1 MLFKTK
7 ISKHRHQS
15 HPNDHQHRPGDAP
28 NARRV
33 HLKPDP
39 AEVIEYERGEH
50 AHGDDDAQK
59 RRRADGGGGVE
70 LGQDQQD
77 AQKAAEPRPPG
88 HLPEL
93 LAGGEFEFAQGEAAH
108 EQGGG
113 ADQQGQEGR
122 RHRQAERLRQR
133 RILSR
138 LDRVG
143 ETGEDGE
150 SVE

>member
-1 MLFKTK
+1 MTMMPKK
-7 ISKHRHQS
+7 VA
-15 HPNDHQHRPGDAP
+15 AP
-28 NARRV
+28 MA
-33 HLKPDP
+33 
-39 AEVIEYERGEH
+39 G
-50 AHGDDDAQK
+50 
-59 RRRADGGGGVE
+59 RRRAGPGSAE
-70 LGQDQQD
+70 YS
-77 AQKAAEPRPPG
+77 KAAEPRPPG

-122 RHRQAERLRQR
+122 RHRQAERLRQSR
-133 RILSR
+133 VLSR

-143 ETGEDGE
+143 ETGEDCE